1 MAGKLRGGTVNETL
15 PEIEKAWSAQYPDFL
30 FSYQFMDEEI
40 KEFYETEQKMSTLLV
55 IFSGI
60 AITIGCLGLYGLISF
75 MANEKEKEIGVRKV
89 LGASVGNILF
99 IFSKEF
105 IVLIVVAFMVAA
117 PLAAYVMGNWLDN
130 FAYRISLNGLMFA
143 TGIAVTFLIAFMTV
157 GFRSVKAALAN
168 PINALRNE

>member
-1 MAGKLRGGTVNETL
+1 
-15 PEIEKAWSAQYPDFL
+15 
-30 FSYQFMDEEI
+30 
-40 KEFYETEQKMSTLLV
+40 QKMSTLLV
-55 IFSGI
+55 IFSVI

-105 IVLIVVAFMVAA
+105 IILILVAFLMAA
-117 PLAAYVMGNWLDN
+117 PLAAYIMGNWLDN
-130 FAYRISLNGLMFA
+130 FAYRIPLTGLMFV
-143 TGIAVTFLIAFMTV
+143 TGIAATFIIAFVTV
-157 GFRSVKAALAN
+157 GFRSVRAALAN